1 METDALTHHGV
12 KGMKWGV
19 RKSQTLTRT
28 GTKRSSK
35 RFIGMLDTLYKT
47 RVSTIGKKVVG
58 EKREDIS
65 SLTNKDLRERVE
77 RLKLNKEYEK
87 LTRSSIE
94 SGAARLSRAAAAS
107 LLSLSVTAVTKIAK
121 KNLDKVLG

>member
-1 METDALTHHGV
+1 METDALTHHGI

-19 RKSQTLTRT
+19 RKSQTVARAKS
-28 GTKRSSK
+28 KRSGK
-35 RFIGMLDTLYKT
+35 HFIGMLDTLYKT

-58 EKREDIS
+58 EKREDVS